1 MQEARTRRAAAGIAM
16 LMHYTAHG
24 SRQLRRH
31 QPHVLVTATRADAL
45 RHSCHVD
52 LQPSRLFSEPHV
64 RAGAG
69 DGNRTRVASL
79 EGNPS
84 TRSGTST
91 SDDAHTDVH

>member
-45 RHSCHVD
+45 RHV
-52 LQPSRLFSEPHV
+52 SRRSSPVETIQWNRTSEPE
-64 RAGAG
+64 RATGIEPA
-69 DGNRTRVASL
+69 
-79 EGNPS
+79 
-84 TRSGTST
+84 
-91 SDDAHTDVH
+91 